1 MKTHTRRAALAA
13 LAASPWALHAAP
25 AAPRPAAGEVVLGQ
39 SAPLSGPF
47 AALGAHYRNGALLA
61 FDEANR
67 TGGVHGRTVKL
78 VTLDDAYQA
87 ERAASNARAL
97 LDEHGAI
104 GFVNHM
110 FTNTVRAS
118 WPIAREAGVCYVGP
132 YTGYPD
138 LYRARHPLLV
148 LTRASFDDELA
159 RILDYVST
167 VGYQRIGFAYYDNP
181 VGLELKQDVEAGLK
195 QRGGK
200 ALAASVAMPIG
211 GAQAVPAAAKAL
223 HAASPDAVVLG
234 VSGTDAV
241 ALIQAQRAA
250 GGRPVYFARSLVG
263 SRQLHAA
270 LGPAAQG
277 IVVSQL
283 VPSPARTG
291 LPIVA
296 EYRRLLNARKTNAEP
311 DFVELEGFFN
321 AKVMLKT
328 LERLGPEAPTRRT
341 LAEAVS
347 GLNRIDLGGHVLDFS
362 GGRRSGSRYVEL
374 TMLRSDGTFAQ

>member
-1 MKTHTRRAALAA
+1 MTTLTRRGALAA
-13 LAASPWALHAAP
+13 LAAAPWAARSAP
-25 AAPRPAAGEVVLGQ
+25 PPAAGEIVLGQ

-61 FDEANR
+61 IDEANR
-67 TGGVHGRTVKL
+67 SGGVHGRPLRL
-78 VTLDDAYQA
+78 VTLDDAYDA
-87 ERAASNARAL
+87 GRATANARAL

-104 GFVNHM
+104 GFLNHM

-118 WPIAREAGVCYVGP
+118 WPIARDAGVCYLGP
-132 YTGYPD
+132 YTGHAD
-138 LYRARHPLLV
+138 LYRTRHPLLV

-167 VGYQRIGFAYYDNP
+167 VGYRRVGLAHYDNA
-181 VGLELKQDVEAGLK
+181 VGLELMREVEAGLM

-200 ALAASVAMPIG
+200 RLAVSAAMPIG
-211 GAQAVPAAAKAL
+211 GTQAARAAAKAL
-223 HAASPDAVVLG
+223 NAQSPDAVVLG

-250 GGRPVYFARSLVG
+250 GARPVYFARSLVG
-263 SRQLHAA
+263 SRQLHQA
-270 LGPAAQG
+270 LGREAQG

-283 VPSPARTG
+283 VPSPARAG
-291 LPIVA
+291 LPAVA
-296 EYRRLLNARKTNAEP
+296 EYRRLLRQRRATAEP

-321 AKVMLKT
+321 ARVMLKT
-328 LERLGPEAPTRRT
+328 LEGMGAEAPTRRT
-341 LAEAVS
+341 LAQAVS
-347 GLNRIDLGGHVLDFS
+347 ALGRIDLGGHLLDFS
-362 GGRRSGSRYVEL
+362 GGRRTGSRYVEL

>member
-1 MKTHTRRAALAA
+1 MKTLTRRGAIAA

-25 AAPRPAAGEVVLGQ
+25 AAPRPTAGEIVLGQ

-67 TGGVHGRTVKL
+67 SGGVHGRALKL

-118 WPIAREAGVCYVGP
+118 WPVARDAGVCYLGP
-132 YTGYPD
+132 YTGTTD
-138 LYRARHPLLV
+138 LYRTRHPLLV

-167 VGYQRIGFAYYDNP
+167 VGYQRIALAYYDNA
-181 VGLELKQDVEAGLK
+181 VGGELKQDVEAGLK

-200 ALAASVAMPIG
+200 ALAVSAAMPIG
-211 GAQAVPAAAKAL
+211 GTPQAAAKAL
-223 HAASPDAVVLG
+223 NAASPDAVVLG

-263 SRQLHAA
+263 SRQLHDA
-270 LGPAAQG
+270 LGREAQG

-283 VPSPARTG
+283 VPSPARAG

-296 EYRRLLNARKTNAEP
+296 EYRRLLNARKANAEP
-311 DFVELEGFFN
+311 DFVELEGFIN

-328 LERLGPEAPTRRT
+328 LERLGPEAPTRRS

-347 GLNRIDLGGHVLDFS
+347 SLSRIDLGGHVLDFS

>member
-1 MKTHTRRAALAA
+1 MSMLTRRGALAT
-13 LAASPWALHAAP
+13 LAPTSWAAH
-25 AAPRPAAGEVVLGQ
+25 AAPRPGVGEIVLGQ

-47 AALGAHYRNGALLA
+47 AALGVHYRNGAMLA
-61 FDEANR
+61 IDQANR
-67 TGGVHGRTVKL
+67 SGGVHGRSLRLITM
-78 VTLDDAYQA
+78 DDAYNA
-87 ERAASNARAL
+87 DRAATNARAL

-104 GFVNHM
+104 GFLNHM

-118 WPIAREAGVCYVGP
+118 WPIARDAGACYLGP
-132 YTGYPD
+132 YTGHTD
-138 LYRARHPLLV
+138 LYRTRHPLLV

-167 VGYQRIGFAYYDNP
+167 VGYQRIGLAYYDNA

-200 ALAASVAMPIG
+200 VLAVSAALPIG
-211 GAQAVPAAAKAL
+211 GAQAAPAAAKAL
-223 HAASPDAVVLG
+223 NAQSPDAMLLG

-250 GGRPVYFARSLVG
+250 GARPVYFARSLVG
-263 SRQLHAA
+263 SRQLHDA
-270 LGPAAQG
+270 LGREAQG

-283 VPSPARTG
+283 VPSPARAG
-291 LPIVA
+291 LPVVA
-296 EYRRLLNARKTNAEP
+296 EYRRLLRQRQANAEP

-321 AKVMLKT
+321 AKAMLQT
-328 LERLGPEAPTRRT
+328 LERLPAGEAPTRRS
-341 LAEAVS
+341 LADAVS
-347 GLNRIDLGGHVLDFS
+347 ALGRVDLGGHVLDFG

>member
-1 MKTHTRRAALAA
+1 MTTLTRRGALAA
-13 LAASPWALHAAP
+13 LAAAPWAARSAP
-25 AAPRPAAGEVVLGQ
+25 PPAAGEIVLGQ

-61 FDEANR
+61 IDEANR
-67 TGGVHGRTVKL
+67 SGGVHGRPLRL
-78 VTLDDAYQA
+78 VTLDDAYDA
-87 ERAASNARAL
+87 GRATANARAL

-104 GFVNHM
+104 GFLNHM

-118 WPIAREAGVCYVGP
+118 WPIARDAGVCYLGP
-132 YTGYPD
+132 YTGHAD
-138 LYRARHPLLV
+138 LYRTRHPLLV

-167 VGYQRIGFAYYDNP
+167 VGYRRVGLAHYDNA
-181 VGLELKQDVEAGLK
+181 VGLELMREVEAGLM

-200 ALAASVAMPIG
+200 RLAVSAAMPIG
-211 GAQAVPAAAKAL
+211 GTQAARAAAKAL
-223 HAASPDAVVLG
+223 NAQSPDAVVLG

-250 GGRPVYFARSLVG
+250 GARPVYFARSLVG
-263 SRQLHAA
+263 SRQLHQA
-270 LGPAAQG
+270 LGREAQG

-283 VPSPARTG
+283 VPSPARAG
-291 LPIVA
+291 LPAVA
-296 EYRRLLNARKTNAEP
+296 EYRRLLRQRRATAEP

-321 AKVMLKT
+321 ARVMLKT
-328 LERLGPEAPTRRT
+328 LEGMGAEAPTRRT
-341 LAEAVS
+341 LAQAVS
-347 GLNRIDLGGHVLDFS
+347 ALGRIDLGGHVLDFS
-362 GGRRSGSRYVEL
+362 GGRRTGSRYVEL

>member
-1 MKTHTRRAALAA
+1 MTTLTRRGALAA
-13 LAASPWALHAAP
+13 LAAAPWAARSAP
-25 AAPRPAAGEVVLGQ
+25 PPAAGEIVLGQ

-61 FDEANR
+61 IDEANR
-67 TGGVHGRTVKL
+67 SGGVHGRPLRL
-78 VTLDDAYQA
+78 VTLDDAYDA
-87 ERAASNARAL
+87 GRATANARAL

-104 GFVNHM
+104 GFLNHM

-118 WPIAREAGVCYVGP
+118 WPIARDAGVCYLGP
-132 YTGYPD
+132 YTGHVD
-138 LYRARHPLLV
+138 LYRTRHPLLV

-167 VGYQRIGFAYYDNP
+167 VGYRRVGLAHYDNA
-181 VGLELKQDVEAGLK
+181 VGLELMREVEAGLM

-200 ALAASVAMPIG
+200 RLAVSAAMPIG
-211 GAQAVPAAAKAL
+211 GTQAVRAAAKAL
-223 HAASPDAVVLG
+223 NAQSPDAVVLG

-250 GGRPVYFARSLVG
+250 GARPVYFARSLVG
-263 SRQLHAA
+263 SRQLHQA
-270 LGPAAQG
+270 LGREAQG

-283 VPSPARTG
+283 VPSPARAG
-291 LPIVA
+291 LPAVA
-296 EYRRLLNARKTNAEP
+296 EYRRLLRQRRATAEP

-321 AKVMLKT
+321 ARVMLKT
-328 LERLGPEAPTRRT
+328 LEGMGAEAPTRRT
-341 LAEAVS
+341 LAQAVS
-347 GLNRIDLGGHVLDFS
+347 ALGRIDLGGHVLDFS
-362 GGRRSGSRYVEL
+362 GGRRTGSRYVEL

>member
-1 MKTHTRRAALAA
+1 MKMLTRRGALAA
-13 LAASPWALHAAP
+13 LAASTCAAHAAQ
-25 AAPRPAAGEVVLGQ
+25 RPAAGEIVLGQ

-67 TGGVHGRTVKL
+67 AGGVHGRSL
-78 VTLDDAYQA
+78 RMLTLDDAYDA
-87 ERAASNARAL
+87 SRAAANAHAL

-104 GFVNHM
+104 GFLNHM

-118 WPIAREAGVCYVGP
+118 WPIARDAGVCYLGP
-132 YTGYPD
+132 YTGHAD

-148 LTRASFDDELA
+148 LTRASFDEELA

-167 VGYQRIGFAYYDNP
+167 VGYQRVGLAYYDNA
-181 VGLELKQDVEAGLK
+181 VGLELKQEVEAGLK
-195 QRGGK
+195 QRGGRG
-200 ALAASVAMPIG
+200 LAVSAAMPIG
-211 GAQAVPAAAKAL
+211 GSPRAAAQVLNAR
-223 HAASPDAVVLG
+223 SPDAMVLG

-250 GGRPVYFARSLVG
+250 GARPVYFARSLVG

-270 LGPAAQG
+270 LGREAQG

-283 VPSPARTG
+283 VPSPARAG

-296 EYRRLLNARKTNAEP
+296 EYRRLLQARRTNAEP

-328 LERLGPEAPTRRT
+328 LERLGPEAPTRRS
-341 LAEAVS
+341 LADAVS
-347 GLNRIDLGGHVLDFS
+347 ALGRIDLGGHMLDFS

>member
-1 MKTHTRRAALAA
+1 MTTLTRRGALAA
-13 LAASPWALHAAP
+13 LAAAPWAARSAP
-25 AAPRPAAGEVVLGQ
+25 PPAAGEIVLGQ

-61 FDEANR
+61 IDEANR
-67 TGGVHGRTVKL
+67 SGGVHGRPLRL
-78 VTLDDAYQA
+78 VTLDDAYDA
-87 ERAASNARAL
+87 GRATANARAL

-104 GFVNHM
+104 GFLNHM

-118 WPIAREAGVCYVGP
+118 WPIARDAGVCYLGP
-132 YTGYPD
+132 YTGHVD
-138 LYRARHPLLV
+138 LYRTRHPLLV

-167 VGYQRIGFAYYDNP
+167 VGYRRVGLAHYDNA
-181 VGLELKQDVEAGLK
+181 VGLELMREVEAGLM

-200 ALAASVAMPIG
+200 RLAVSAAMPIG
-211 GAQAVPAAAKAL
+211 GTQAARAAAKAL
-223 HAASPDAVVLG
+223 NAQSPDAVVLG

-250 GGRPVYFARSLVG
+250 GARPVYFARSLVG
-263 SRQLHAA
+263 SRQLHQA
-270 LGPAAQG
+270 LGREAQG

-283 VPSPARTG
+283 VPSPARAG
-291 LPIVA
+291 LPAVA
-296 EYRRLLNARKTNAEP
+296 EYRRLLRQRRATAEP

-321 AKVMLKT
+321 ARVMLKT
-328 LERLGPEAPTRRT
+328 LEGMGAEAPTRRT
-341 LAEAVS
+341 LAQAVS
-347 GLNRIDLGGHVLDFS
+347 ALGRIDLGGHVLDFS
-362 GGRRSGSRYVEL
+362 GGRRTGSRYVEL

>member
-1 MKTHTRRAALAA
+1 MTMLTRRGALAA
-13 LAASPWALHAAP
+13 LAASPCAAP
-25 AAPRPAAGEVVLGQ
+25 AAPRPAAGEIVLGQ

-47 AALGAHYRNGALLA
+47 AALGMHYRNGALLA
-61 FDEANR
+61 FAEANR
-67 TGGVHGRTVKL
+67 AGGVHGRSL
-78 VTLDDAYQA
+78 RLITLDDAYDA
-87 ERAASNARAL
+87 ARAAANAHAL

-104 GFVNHM
+104 GFLNHM

-118 WPIAREAGVCYVGP
+118 WPIAREAGVCYLGP
-132 YTGYPD
+132 YTGHAD
-138 LYRARHPLLV
+138 LYRMRHPLLV

-159 RILDYVST
+159 RILDYVAI
-167 VGYQRIGFAYYDNP
+167 VGYHRVGLAYYDNA
-181 VGLELKQDVEAGLK
+181 VGLELKQEVQAGLQ

-200 ALAASVAMPIG
+200 ALAVSAAMPIG
-211 GAQAVPAAAKAL
+211 GTQAAAAAAKAL
-223 HAASPDAVVLG
+223 NDGAPDAVLLG

-241 ALIQAQRAA
+241 ALIQAQRS
-250 GGRPVYFARSLVG
+250 GGARPVYFARSLVG

-270 LGPAAQG
+270 LGREAQG

-296 EYRRLLNARKTNAEP
+296 EYRRLLQQRQPNAEP
-311 DFVELEGFFN
+311 DFVELEGFVN

-328 LERLGPEAPTRRT
+328 LERMGASVGAPTRRA
-341 LAEAVS
+341 LADAVS
-347 GLNRIDLGGHVLDFS
+347 ALGRIDLGGHVLDFS

>member
-1 MKTHTRRAALAA
+1 MKTLTRRGALAA
-13 LAASPWALHAAP
+13 LAASAWAAQ
-25 AAPRPAAGEVVLGQ
+25 AAPRPVAGEIVLGQ

-61 FDEANR
+61 FDQANH
-67 TGGVHGRTVKL
+67 TGGVLGRTLRL
-78 VTLDDAYQA
+78 VTLDDAYDA
-87 ERAASNARAL
+87 GRAAANAQAL
-97 LDEHGAI
+97 LDQHGAI
-104 GFVNHM
+104 GFLNHM

-118 WPIAREAGVCYVGP
+118 WPIARDAGVCYLGP
-132 YTGYPD
+132 YTGHAD
-138 LYRARHPLLV
+138 LYRTRHPLLV

-167 VGYQRIGFAYYDNP
+167 VGYRRVALAYYDNA
-181 VGLELKQDVEAGLK
+181 VGLELKQEVEAGLK

-200 ALAASVAMPIG
+200 ALAVSAAMPIG
-211 GAQAVPAAAKAL
+211 GTQAAPAAAKAL
-223 HAASPDAVVLG
+223 NQHAPDAVVLG

-250 GGRPVYFARSLVG
+250 GARPVYFARSLVG
-263 SRQLHAA
+263 SRQLHEA
-270 LGPAAQG
+270 LGREAQG

-291 LPIVA
+291 LSIVA
-296 EYRRLLNARKTNAEP
+296 EYRRLLQQRKPDAEP

-328 LERLGPEAPTRRT
+328 LERIAASGEAPTRRS
-341 LAEAVS
+341 LADAVAAL
-347 GLNRIDLGGHVLDFS
+347 GRIDLGGHVLDFS
-362 GGRRSGSRYVEL
+362 GGRSTGSRYVEL

>member
-1 MKTHTRRAALAA
+1 MKTLTRRGALAA
-13 LAASPWALHAAP
+13 LVASPWTTHAAP
-25 AAPRPAAGEVVLGQ
+25 AAPRPAAGEIVLGQ

-67 TGGVHGRTVKL
+67 AGGVHGRPVKL

-87 ERAASNARAL
+87 EQAAINARAL

-118 WPIAREAGVCYVGP
+118 WPIARDAGVCYLGP
-132 YTGYPD
+132 YTGHAD

-167 VGYQRIGFAYYDNP
+167 VGYQRIGLAHYDNA

-200 ALAASVAMPIG
+200 ALAVSAAMPIG
-211 GAQAVPAAAKAL
+211 GAQAAAAMAKAL
-223 HAASPDAVVLG
+223 NAQSPDAVVLG

-263 SRQLHAA
+263 SRQLHDA
-270 LGPAAQG
+270 LGREAQG

-296 EYRRLLNARKTNAEP
+296 EYRRLLNARRAGAEP

-347 GLNRIDLGGHVLDFS
+347 ALGRVDLGGHVLDFS

>member
-1 MKTHTRRAALAA
+1 MKMLTRRGALAA
-13 LAASPWALHAAP
+13 LAASTCAAHAAQ
-25 AAPRPAAGEVVLGQ
+25 RPAAGEIVLGQ

-67 TGGVHGRTVKL
+67 AGGVHGRSL
-78 VTLDDAYQA
+78 RMLTLDDAYDA
-87 ERAASNARAL
+87 SRAAANAHAL

-104 GFVNHM
+104 GFLNHM

-118 WPIAREAGVCYVGP
+118 WPIARDAGVCYLGP
-132 YTGYPD
+132 YTGHAD

-148 LTRASFDDELA
+148 LTRASFDEELA

-167 VGYQRIGFAYYDNP
+167 VGYQRVGLAYYDNA
-181 VGLELKQDVEAGLK
+181 VGLELKQEVAAGLK
-195 QRGGK
+195 QRGG
-200 ALAASVAMPIG
+200 AGLAVSAAMPIG
-211 GAQAVPAAAKAL
+211 GSPRAAAQVLNAR
-223 HAASPDAVVLG
+223 SPDAMVLG

-250 GGRPVYFARSLVG
+250 GARPVYFARSLVG

-270 LGPAAQG
+270 LGREAQG

-283 VPSPARTG
+283 VPSPARAG

-296 EYRRLLNARKTNAEP
+296 EYRRLLQARRTNAEP

-328 LERLGPEAPTRRT
+328 LERLGPEAPTRRS
-341 LAEAVS
+341 LADAVS
-347 GLNRIDLGGHVLDFS
+347 ALGRIDLGGHMLDFS